1 VKQIHRTTRAAWL
14 IQCSAAGVAT
24 VLGSALPGAAQATVL
39 KIGATPREPTAEGYY
54 ALDMGYFKKRG
65 LDVSISVFNSGAAVA
80 AAVVGGDVQIGNSN
94 LLQLSEAYGHGVPF
108 VLVAPA
114 GVYDPRH
121 PDALCVV
128 AAGSPIVSPKDLNGK
143 VVAGAS
149 VGGQDQLSISALIDK
164 SGGDSSTVK
173 FIEIPQGEMV
183 AALEAGRIA
192 AAELSEPELSAAG
205 SRVRAIGDPSAAVA
219 PMVLE
224 TAWFTT
230 RAWLDRNKDTAR
242 RFVAAIYEA
251 GNWSMANPKA
261 AAPILEKSTGFHEAA
276 ARQQFA
282 RSFDLPS
289 IQALMD
295 AGAKYHMLG
304 KLDARGFI
312 WNGN

>member
-1 VKQIHRTTRAAWL
+1 L
-14 IQCSAAGVAT
+14 N
-24 VLGSALPGAAQATVL
+24 
-39 KIGATPREPTAEGYY
+39 
-54 ALDMGYFKKRG
+54 MGFFKKRG
-65 LDVSISVFNSGAAVA
+65 LDVAISVFNSGAAVA

-94 LLQLSEAYGHGVPF
+94 LLQLSEAYGHGIPL

-149 VGGQDQLSISALIDK
+149 VGGQDQLSLSALVDK

-173 FIEIPQGEMV
+173 FVEIAQGEMV

-230 RAWLDRNKDTAR
+230 RAWLEQNKDTAR

-251 GNWSMANPKA
+251 GNWSMANPRA
-261 AAPILEKSTGFHEAA
+261 AGTILEKSTGFHEAI

-295 AGAKYHMLG
+295 AAAKYHMIG

-312 WNGN
+312 WTGS